1 MAKASYAGYTFTVT
15 DPRSFS
21 DHEIAE
27 GVELSNLLLAEIL
40 PDETPSAVATRI
52 AAMRVMPTRY
62 GLWNMRVRTAEGQLV
77 CGTSAFK
84 DWEHDDNP
92 DLTGLSVD
100 VHPDH
105 RGRGLGSAMLAYQ
118 VAFARALGHTR
129 FVGST
134 MDCQPC
140 GDPLARSLGGSV
152 KARSHV
158 NRLVLADVG
167 EALLREWT
175 DEAVTRSE
183 GYELLAV
190 DGPIPD
196 NIVDAFVDL
205 LLVMNTA
212 PRDDLQCNDFS
223 LTVQE
228 WRENEERMAA
238 VEAECW
244 TLIARHRAT
253 GRLVGLHDVTWFPVD
268 PEIVNVG
275 VTGVE
280 PKHRGSSLGRWMKA
294 VMTLRV
300 LEERS
305 GVREIRTGN
314 ADSNAAMLAIN
325 ERMGYQHWLAETTWE
340 FSREQVE
347 TWLAQRGIPIPD
359 LRAAVDA
366 QRPTVAP
373 LLA

>member
-1 MAKASYAGYTFTVT
+1 MARGSHDGYTFTVG
-15 DPRSFS
+15 DPRLFS
-21 DHEIAE
+21 DAEIAE
-27 GVELSNLLLAEIL
+27 GVELSNLLLAEML
-40 PDETPSAVATRI
+40 PDETPSAVANRI

-62 GLWNMRVRTAEGQLV
+62 GLWNMRVRAANGQLV

-84 DWEHDDNP
+84 DWDHDDNP

-105 RGRGLGSAMLAYQ
+105 RGRGLGSALIAYS
-118 VAFARALGHTR
+118 VGFAQALGHTR

-140 GDPLARSLGGSV
+140 GEPLARSLGAEV
-152 KARSHV
+152 KASSHV
-158 NRLVLADVG
+158 NRLALAGVDEG
-167 EALLREWT
+167 LLREWIHH
-175 DEAVTRSE
+175 AGTRSRD
-183 GYELLAV
+183 YELLAV

-196 NIVDAFVDL
+196 DLVDAFVEL

-212 PRDDLQCNDFS
+212 PRDDLEHNDFS
-223 LTVQE
+223 VTVQE

-238 VEAECW
+238 VKAERW
-244 TLIARHRAT
+244 TLIARHRAS
-253 GRLVGLHDVTWFPVD
+253 GRLVGVHDVTWSPVD
-268 PEIVNVG
+268 PEIVGIG

-280 PKHRGSSLGRWMKA
+280 PEHRGSSLGRWMKA

-300 LEERS
+300 LAERPA
-305 GVREIRTGN
+305 VREIRTGN

-340 FSREQVE
+340 VSRKQLEA
-347 TWLAQRGIPIPD
+347 WLEKREVPIPD
-359 LRAAVDA
+359 LRAVVDA
-366 QRPTVAP
+366 QRPTVVR
-373 LLA
+373 